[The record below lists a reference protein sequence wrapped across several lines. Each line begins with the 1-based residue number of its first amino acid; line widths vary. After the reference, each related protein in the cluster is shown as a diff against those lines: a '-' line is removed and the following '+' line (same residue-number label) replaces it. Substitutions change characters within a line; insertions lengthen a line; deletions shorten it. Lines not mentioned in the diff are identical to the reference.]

1 MNQTHRSSISCL
13 NRAMKKTLNKYTL
26 EVNFRI
32 LRALRMDLEAEIIPA
47 LFMHFLREDDTKNA
61 EFSYNYELSI

>member
-1 MNQTHRSSISCL
+1 
-13 NRAMKKTLNKYTL
+13 MKKTLNKYTL

-47 LFMHFLREDDTKNA
+47 LFMHFLREDDIKTQN
-61 EFSYNYELSI
+61 SPTIMNYPSRSIFNM

>member
-1 MNQTHRSSISCL
+1 
-13 NRAMKKTLNKYTL
+13 MKKTLNKYTL